1 MDPTISNLLKFLS
14 LFSPLFIGFFM
25 LMLTLFNQDVKGL
38 IYLAGIMMA
47 LVANIVIQYII
58 QDEPDPNRELF
69 CDLFS
74 PISLSPY
81 TSPSTS
87 SLFIAFTI
95 AYLLLP
101 MKYNNN
107 MNYGVILFLL
117 FMFAIDAYVK
127 TYSKCSS
134 ISGSIIG
141 GLAGFL
147 FGCIWYAIF
156 HATGYDSLL
165 YFDTYSSNRV
175 FCAKPSKQSFKC
187 SVYKNGKIISSSVA

>member
-1 MDPTISNLLKFLS
+1 
-14 LFSPLFIGFFM
+14 M

-117 FMFAIDAYVK
+117 FMFTIDAYVK